1 MEDNEAMLRTTASN
15 RRIVIWN
22 AAGSAVYAL
31 SSFLLLIIVIR
42 VCGEVEGGIFSIG
55 YAIAQLMLTVGVF
68 ESTTYFATDAGNR
81 FSYAQYLAFKIVTC
95 ALMVAASA
103 VYVLSFGFDAHKA
116 AVAYALV
123 AYRLFEALAQYW
135 FAAFQK
141 EERLDLGGFSTVWR
155 SVLSIAAFAAVL
167 VLSHDVVGAMVAA
180 SHVEAVWI
188 AAYDVPR
195 LRRIVQVGRPDFSPK
210 PLARLF
216 LACLPL
222 FVSSF
227 LAAYL
232 GNVCKYAIEAA
243 GTEQMQTVFNVLFMP
258 SFVINLFMI
267 FLMRPTL
274 TRLAKLWLDHEAR
287 PFLRIIGRLLLAV
300 GGITVAVVGVCAAV
314 GIPVLQLLYGID
326 LDAYL
331 MPLLV
336 VLLGGG
342 FLSASNVF
350 YNAMVVIRT
359 QNAVVAG
366 YVGAIVVATLV
377 SAPLVEAAGV
387 TGASV
392 AYALSCLVLAVL
404 FAGLFALGATRRIKG
419 WGAGACRPQG
429 TGEALAGDGSPAK
442 DGKRAGKEAPA
453 KDDVTVATT
462 PRAPVLTSGTEEEE
476 PAEA

>member
-141 EERLDLGGFSTVWR
+141 EERLDLVGFSTVWR

-180 SHVEAVWI
+180 SLVEAVWI

-210 PLARLF
+210 PLARR
-216 LACLPL
+216 C
-222 FVSSF
+222 SS
-227 LAAYL
+227 
-232 GNVCKYAIEAA
+232 
-243 GTEQMQTVFNVLFMP
+243 
-258 SFVINLFMI
+258 
-267 FLMRPTL
+267 
-274 TRLAKLWLDHEAR
+274 AR
-287 PFLRIIGRLLLAV
+287 FWRRIWA
-300 GGITVAVVGVCAAV
+300 T
-314 GIPVLQLLYGID
+314 
-326 LDAYL
+326 
-331 MPLLV
+331 
-336 VLLGGG
+336 
-342 FLSASNVF
+342 SASTPS
-350 YNAMVVIRT
+350 RR
-359 QNAVVAG
+359 Q
-366 YVGAIVVATLV
+366 
-377 SAPLVEAAGV
+377 AP
-387 TGASV
+387 S
-392 AYALSCLVLAVL
+392 
-404 FAGLFALGATRRIKG
+404 R
-419 WGAGACRPQG
+419 CRPSS
-429 TGEALAGDGSPAK
+429 TCCSC
-442 DGKRAGKEAPA
+442 
-453 KDDVTVATT
+453 
-462 PRAPVLTSGTEEEE
+462 PRSSSTCS
-476 PAEA
+476 

>member
-1 MEDNEAMLRTTASN
+1 M
-15 RRIVIWN
+15 
-22 AAGSAVYAL
+22 
-31 SSFLLLIIVIR
+31 
-42 VCGEVEGGIFSIG
+42 
-55 YAIAQLMLTVGVF
+55 
-68 ESTTYFATDAGNR
+68 
-81 FSYAQYLAFKIVTC
+81 
-95 ALMVAASA
+95 
-103 VYVLSFGFDAHKA
+103 
-116 AVAYALV
+116 
-123 AYRLFEALAQYW
+123 
-135 FAAFQK
+135 
-141 EERLDLGGFSTVWR
+141 GGFSTVWR

-180 SHVEAVWI
+180 SLVEAVWI

-195 LRRIVQVGRPDFSPK
+195 LRRIVQVGRPDFSPT

-359 QNAVVAG
+359 QNAVVVG

-453 KDDVTVATT
+453 EDDVTVATT